1 MNSISAWLLAALF
14 LLLAVP
20 ATAAEWESYPGFF
33 GPGHAGIAIGDYDG
47 DGKSEAVVTGFTRD
61 SYYFG
66 GTQLLAVLSGD
77 TPASLRVRSMSML
90 SAELIGPLVAAPRE
104 GQADR
109 LVAVTSD
116 GSYGRILVLGDIP
129 VRVLRTI
136 EAPLIGRVTS
146 IADVDADG
154 KPDIVA
160 LSNAGFS
167 EGYPV
172 VLDYETGAIKW
183 TGSNLVSD
191 IGVAEL
197 DGDAAGELIMA
208 GTPGRIVDGVT
219 HAVEWSYPSGFP
231 GKILVGRFDVDPGVA
246 GFAVAIHW
254 SGIQVFRS
262 QPYSPVSEFA
272 QFEIGAASV
281 ARLNPGGPDQ
291 IAIGEGQWG
300 NVSVWDPRSGQAIVS
315 LPNPEHGVSAI
326 AVGDIDADGHAEL
339 VYGAGLTSS
348 GGDLLRAV
356 DIQSQL
362 DDYVQIDEIGPYAAL
377 VRGDLAGTGA
387 DQVAYLTVSSD
398 SSYSGSNLRI
408 LDATN
413 GTKMGERLNIL
424 GNPWANNAV
433 PQILIAQ
440 MDSDPQKELIVG
452 GSDYYAGVVAVVDGL
467 SLEDQWRVAD
477 YGDWPIPDPVVAM
490 GAIDANLDGVPDVVI
505 ATAAVRLMVLDGRNG
520 AILWESVTL
529 NGDTPPSI
537 ATFHDMAGA
546 PNALL
551 TIGTGIY
558 VFNLQNHLL
567 ASSIKTSAN
576 VTGLLQWGDYTG
588 CRFAILDEDSMVT
601 VYRCPGMEV
610 AGTYP
615 VPPDTTFFRPIY
627 NDDGPRFLVAS
638 GSRLYVSD
646 ADGISFPVSGNLGH
660 QIGAGNLGV
669 LRPGSD
675 ADHFDLVIGSD
686 YMVTRITVSTLDV
699 VFANGFE

>member
-1 MNSISAWLLAALF
+1 MLTGLILLAM
-14 LLLAVP
+14 P
-20 ATAAEWESYPGFF
+20 ATAAEWESYPAFL

-47 DGKSEAVVTGFTRD
+47 DGNSEAIVTAFTRD

-66 GTQLLAVLSGD
+66 RTQLLAVLSGD
-77 TPASLRVRSMSML
+77 PADSTRVRSMTML
-90 SAELIGPLVAAPRE
+90 PVQSISPLVAAPPD

-109 LVAVTSD
+109 IVTAVND
-116 GSYGRILVLGDIP
+116 GSHSRIFVLGDIP
-129 VRVLRTI
+129 VRILRAI
-136 EAPLIGRVTS
+136 EAPLIGRVTD

-154 KPDIVA
+154 RPDIVA
-160 LSNAGFS
+160 LTNTDYYQ
-167 EGYPV
+167 GYPV
-172 VLDYETGAIKW
+172 VLDYETGEIKW

-219 HAVEWSYPSGFP
+219 HAVEWLYPSGFP
-231 GKILVGRFDVDPGVA
+231 GEILVGHFDVDPDVA
-246 GFAVAIHW
+246 SFAVAIHW

-281 ARLNPGGPDQ
+281 ARLSPGGPDQ

-300 NVSVWDPRSGQAIVS
+300 SVSVWDPRSGQAIVS

-326 AVGDIDADGHAEL
+326 EVGDIDADGHAEL

-362 DDYVQIDEIGPYAAL
+362 DDYLQIDEIGPFAAL
-377 VRGDLAGTGA
+377 VRGDLDGTGA
-387 DQVAYLTVSSD
+387 DQVAYLSVNSD
-398 SSYSGSNLRI
+398 SGYSGSDLHI
-408 LDATN
+408 LDATT
-413 GTKMGERLNIL
+413 GLKVGERLDIL
-424 GNPWANNAV
+424 DSPFSIDV
-433 PQILIAQ
+433 PQLAVRQ
-440 MDSDPQKELIVG
+440 MDSDQQKELIIAG
-452 GSDYYAGVVAVVDGL
+452 PEAYGYGVVAVVDAL
-467 SLEDQWRVAD
+467 SLEDQWRVGE
-477 YGDWPIPDPVVAM
+477 YGDWPIPQTVVAM
-490 GAIDANLDGVPDVVI
+490 GTIDANSDGVPDVVI
-505 ATAAVRLMVLDGRNG
+505 TTSSVRLMVLDGRNG
-520 AILWESVTL
+520 AILWESASL
-529 NGDTPPSI
+529 NGDTPPGI
-537 ATFHDMAGA
+537 ATFHDLAGA
-546 PNALL
+546 ANALL
-551 TIGTGIY
+551 TVGSGIY
-558 VFNLQNHLL
+558 VFNLQTHLL
-567 ASSIKTSAN
+567 AASIKTNAGI
-576 VTGLLQWGDYTG
+576 TGLWQWGDHAG
-588 CRFAILDEDSMVT
+588 CRFATLDEDSMVT

-627 NDDGPRFLVAS
+627 NDQGPRFLVAS

-646 ADGISFPVSGNLGH
+646 AEGTSYPVSGNLGH
-660 QIGAGNLGV
+660 QIGAGNRGV

-675 ADHFDLVIGSD
+675 TDHFDLVIGSD
-686 YMVTRITVSTLDV
+686 YMVTRMTISATDV